1 MTSEKKDAWCLQIVW
16 GESERRWKKH
26 RRETTWNNYSSH
38 LPSWKNSF
46 PAAWPKR
53 KLVNPTRIVCQ
64 IWGLTGWRPVNPFK
78 YCRSAVIC
86 IYICIIYISLCVC
99 GYGKAGPNVTY
110 LGCLNLGR
118 LRLSHYSANPVTS
131 NDKQWQTP
139 VGSCDSAAFNLIS
152 TLNLTPRSLT
162 SKYFVFATWGSLS
175 KKHPYNL

>member
-86 IYICIIYISLCVC
+86 IYIRIIYIYISLCVWIWQ
-99 GYGKAGPNVTY
+99 GRSKRDLFGMFEFGPFEIVP
-110 LGCLNLGR
+110 L
-118 LRLSHYSANPVTS
+118 LSQSR
-131 NDKQWQTP
+131 DKQWQAMTNSSRILRFSSFQSHLNP
-139 VGSCDSAAFNLIS
+139 EPYTEKPHFEVFRICNLGQFVKE
-152 TLNLTPRSLT
+152 TSL
-162 SKYFVFATWGSLS
+162 
-175 KKHPYNL
+175 